1 MPIRLRLTVLFTA
14 ATLLLLGGL
23 GLLFVRQ
30 LGTGLVSN
38 LDSALRTRAN
48 ELIGQLGPD
57 STNFADPGQ
66 SPLVL
71 PGGMYGQILTT
82 NAAVI
87 ESSDGL
93 GRHALLTPNQAADA
107 ANALVTAD
115 TTIALPT
122 AGAGSDPTT
131 MRVLA
136 VASGRR
142 GVVVAVA
149 GSREVIDEALQS
161 TREQLLLLGIAALVL
176 SSAGAWFLA
185 GGALRPVERMRRQAA
200 ELQAHDAGGGLAV
213 PATRDEVA
221 RLAITL
227 NELLARQHAALQREQ
242 AFVADAGHELRT
254 PLTVL
259 KGELE
264 LAARPG
270 RSRAE
275 LIETI
280 STVSQE
286 TDRLVRLAE
295 DLLDLSGGHS
305 TQSSTQEFDLSYLA

>member
-1 MPIRLRLTVLFTA
+1 MPIRLRLTMLFTA
-14 ATLLLLGGL
+14 ATLLLLAGL
-23 GLLFVRQ
+23 GMLFVRQ
-30 LGTGLVSN
+30 LSVGLVSN
-38 LDSALRTRAN
+38 LDGALRTRAN
-48 ELIGQLGPD
+48 ELIGQLGP
-57 STNFADPGQ
+57 SGTNFSDPGQ
-66 SPLVL
+66 SPLIL
-71 PGGMYGQILTT
+71 PGGMYGQILTAK
-82 NAAVI
+82 AAII

-93 GRHALLTPNQAADA
+93 GQHALLTPDQA
-107 ANALVTAD
+107 ANAATARVTAD
-115 TTIALPT
+115 SPVTLTTPA
-122 AGAGSDPTT
+122 AGSDPLT

-136 VASGRR
+136 VSAGHP

-161 TREQLLLLGIAALVL
+161 TRQQLLLLGLAVLAL

-185 GGALRPVERMRRQAA
+185 GAALRPMERMRREAA
-200 ELQAHDAGGGLAV
+200 ELQAHDADGGLAV

-221 RLAITL
+221 RLAVTL

-264 LAARPG
+264 LASHPG

-275 LIETI
+275 LAETI

-295 DLLDLSGGHS
+295 DLLDLSGSHS
-305 TQSSTQEFDLSYLA
+305 TRSRTQEFDLS